1 MEFAIDRRAGR
12 DIACFC
18 LLNETYYESLDAY
31 TPGSSEYKRIIDS
44 CLPSGWTLFHK
55 GIWYYA
61 RPASSVITLQG
72 FKIHLSAT
80 TSSAE
85 NLLKDV
91 IPLLVTGDVAFKL
104 VADPFMLD
112 YVNSKNFPR
121 GASGKFITIYPN
133 NEQHFRNLIE
143 RLYDATS
150 DRRGPYILS
159 DKRYCDSRIVF
170 YRYGGFTPRHKMS
183 IFGERLP
190 IISDGHGMEVTDKR
204 LPAFRLPEGIADPF
218 DSSVNRPGPTRD
230 GGILLKERYLVES
243 AITFSNSGGV
253 YKGVDQQTGRK
264 ILIKEARP
272 YISTTRHNSH
282 DAVDTLKKE
291 AQVLDLLEDTGLAP
305 RRIDCFHAW
314 DHYFLVEEYVDGF
327 PFYSYR
333 ADERRALI
341 LGPVGDHERVLKF
354 CESFCKIGLNLMRAL
369 EVFHSRGIIFGDLSP
384 GNILIDEQ
392 THELTIVDF
401 ECACFQNTTEQEL
414 FAPFTPGFISAERLH
429 GKGLSVTDDYY
440 AAGSILY
447 SLIIPVTVLFDL
459 NPDAKE
465 IFLDRISHEYGLP
478 SNIGRAIQSLMEG
491 SVDRAR
497 ELLSSAQMPKPAANR
512 LVGDI
517 GKQDLEGVIAGI
529 IRYIESTAEYTRDDR
544 FWPAD
549 YRVFLTNPLSISFG
563 ALGILLFLKQE
574 LGAIPAELHQW
585 ITSQISKITNE
596 EFPPGLYVGLSG
608 IAWALSELGLEE
620 EAVTT
625 MKTAYHSQLLFEGC
639 DVFYGCAG
647 IGLASLYFWGRT
659 KEHCFLEQ
667 ARTLGNHLLRTSIE
681 DEGGVQWRNVDGR
694 CYCGYAHGA
703 SGIALFLL
711 YLYKATQESK
721 YLEYAQLGIEREIA
735 RSVDRDGA
743 LAWARSP
750 EDNITFPYWRFGSSG
765 VGSVLIRFYDVLRID
780 RYRELADRAAQYGSG
795 KYAVSPGQFYGL
807 SGIGELLLDMYHF
820 TGSRRYMDEAY
831 QVVRKILLYQINTER
846 GIAFPG
852 ESLMRISNDVAT
864 GSAGI
869 GFFFSRFLKPGT
881 RIFFDFEIPVCVE
894 TGSLIAT

>member
-1 MEFAIDRRAGR
+1 MQFAIDRKAGR

-18 LLNETYYESLDAY
+18 LLNGTYYESLDTYA
-31 TPGSSEYKRIIDS
+31 PRSSEYKRIIDS

-55 GIWYYA
+55 GIWYHA
-61 RPASSVITLQG
+61 RPAGSATTLQG
-72 FKIHLSAT
+72 FKIHVSAI
-80 TSSAE
+80 TSFAE
-85 NLLKDV
+85 NLLKTV
-91 IPLLVTGDVAFKL
+91 IPLLVTGNVAFKL
-104 VADPFMLD
+104 VADCFMLD
-112 YVNSKNFPR
+112 FINAKNFPR
-121 GASGKFITIYPN
+121 GASGKFITIYPD
-133 NEQHFRNLIE
+133 NEQHFRALIE
-143 RLYDATS
+143 RLYEATS
-150 DRRGPYILS
+150 DLRGPYILS
-159 DKRYCDSRIVF
+159 DKPYRDSRIIF
-170 YRYGGFTPRHKMS
+170 YRYGGFTPRYKLT

-190 IISDGHGMEVTDKR
+190 VISDGHGVEIADKR

-218 DSSVNRPGPTRD
+218 DSSVNRPGPARD

-264 ILIKEARP
+264 VIIKEARP
-272 YISTTRHNSH
+272 CISITRHNNH

-291 AQVLDLLEDTGLAP
+291 SQILDLLEDTGLVP

-314 DHYFLVEEYVDGF
+314 DHYFLVEEYVEGF

-341 LGPVGDHERVLKF
+341 LGLVGDHERAVRF
-354 CESFCKIGLNLMRAL
+354 CESLCKIALNLLSAL
-369 EVFHSRGIIFGDLSP
+369 EIFHSRGIIFGDLAP

-392 THELTIVDF
+392 TLKLTIVDF

-414 FAPFTPGFISAERLH
+414 FAPFTPGFASAERLQ
-429 GKGLSVTDDYY
+429 GKGLSVADDYY
-440 AAGSILY
+440 AAGCIIY
-447 SLIIPVTVLFDL
+447 SLIMPGTVLFDL
-459 NPDAKE
+459 KPDGKQ
-465 IFLDRISHEYGLP
+465 IFLDRISDEYGLP
-478 SNIGRAIQSLMEG
+478 SNIGKAILSLMDG
-491 SVDRAR
+491 SVNQAR
-497 ELLSSAQMPKPAANR
+497 ELLASEQMPKPAANR
-512 LVGDI
+512 LTGDV

-529 IRYIESTAEYTRDDR
+529 IRYIESTAEYGRKDR
-544 FWPAD
+544 LWPAD
-549 YRVFLTNPLSISFG
+549 YRVFSTNPLSLSYG
-563 ALGILLFLKQE
+563 ALGISLFLKQE
-574 LGAIPAELHQW
+574 LGAIPAELQLW

-620 EAVTT
+620 EAVAT
-625 MKTAYHSQLLFEGC
+625 MKIAYHSQLLFEGC

-667 ARTLGNHLLRTSIE
+667 AEALGNHLLRTSLE
-681 DEGGVQWRNVDGR
+681 DEGGRQWQNVDGR
-694 CYCGYAHGA
+694 CYYGYAHGA

-743 LAWARSP
+743 LAWTRAP
-750 EDNITFPYWRFGSSG
+750 EDKITFPYWRFGSSG

-780 RYRELADRAAQYGSG
+780 RYRELAARAAQYGSG
-795 KYAVSPGQFYGL
+795 RYTVTPGQFFGL
-807 SGIGELLLDMYHF
+807 SGVGELLLDMYHF
-820 TGSRRYMDEAY
+820 TGNRRYLDEAY
-831 QVVRKILLYQINTER
+831 QVVRKLLLYEINTER
-846 GIAFPG
+846 GTAFPG
-852 ESLMRISNDVAT
+852 EDLMRISNDLAT

-869 GFFFSRFLKPGT
+869 GFFFSRFLKPRT
-881 RIFFDFEIPVCVE
+881 RIFFDFEIPVPVE
-894 TGSLIAT
+894 TGSLIST